1 MSVFPFT
8 IAGSD
13 GLPIRGDVHV
23 PNGDGPHPVVVGIHG
38 FKGFRNWGFWPH
50 IAQGLADAGIACIR
64 FDLSHNGVGE
74 NGEVFDE
81 KDLFEANTMT
91 REEEDV
97 AAVIDAL
104 RSGALPGCEHVDSK
118 RLGLIGH
125 SRGGGQVL
133 LRAAKDEGILAA
145 VTLAAIGGVLR
156 FPADALEKGRA
167 DGFIPIVNTRTGEVL
182 RFGSAAIAE
191 LGAREDLHDIAASH
205 AARVHVPLLVCQG
218 TADPA
223 IAVDEARAI
232 AAAAPHATLELFEG
246 ADHVLDCRH
255 PWQGPTPHFE
265 RFVRLAAEHFS
276 RIL

>member
-1 MSVFPFT
+1 MPVTPFT
-8 IAGSD
+8 IAGSG
-13 GLPIRGDVHV
+13 GLPVRGDVHV
-23 PNGDGPHPVVVGIHG
+23 PGDDGPHPVVVGIHG

-50 IAQGLADAGIACIR
+50 IAQGLADAGFACIR

-81 KDLFEANTMT
+81 KPLFEANTMT

-104 RSGALPGCEHVDSK
+104 RSGALPDCERLDTE

-133 LRAAKDEGILAA
+133 MRAAKDPGVRAA
-145 VTLAAIGGVLR
+145 VTLAAIAGVLR
-156 FPADALEKGRA
+156 FPAEALEMGRA
-167 DGFIPIVNTRTGEVL
+167 QGFIPIVNTRTGDVL
-182 RFGSAAIAE
+182 RFGSDAIAE
-191 LGAREDLHDIAASH
+191 LDTRTDLHDIAASH
-205 AARVHVPLLVCQG
+205 AARIDAPLLVCHG

-223 IAVDEARAI
+223 VSVNDAHAI
-232 AAAAPHATLELFEG
+232 ADAAPHATLELFDG
-246 ADHVLDCRH
+246 ADHVLNCRH

-265 RFVRLAAEHFS
+265 RFVRLAAQHFS
-276 RIL
+276 GNL

>member
-1 MSVFPFT
+1 MDTVPFVL
-8 IAGSD
+8 AGSD
-13 GLPIRGDVHV
+13 GRPIRGDLHL
-23 PNGDGPHPVVVGIHG
+23 PRGDGPHPVAVGIHG

-50 IAQGLADAGIACIR
+50 IAQGLADAGTACVR

-74 NGEVFDE
+74 NGMVFDE
-81 KDLFEANTMT
+81 QALFEANTMS

-104 RSGALPGCEHVDSK
+104 RSGSLPGSERLDVT

-125 SRGGGQVL
+125 SRGGGGVL
-133 LRAAKDEGILAA
+133 LRAVQDDGVKAA
-145 VTLAAIGGVLR
+145 VVLAAISTVLR
-156 FPADALEKGRA
+156 FPAEALEQGRI

-182 RFGSAAIAE
+182 RFGRDAIAE
-191 LGAREDLHDIAASH
+191 LDARTDLHDIAASH
-205 AARVHVPLLVCQG
+205 AARITVPLLVCQG

-223 IAVDEARAI
+223 IAVSEARAI
-232 AAAAPHATLELFEG
+232 AAAAPDSRLELFEG

-265 RFVRLAAEHFS
+265 RFVTLAAEHFS